1 MEPASKGRVVTVEQ
15 VAQAQPDVML
25 ASWCGKTLD
34 ADEVRGRLGSL
45 VPAVADG
52 RVQEIASE
60 LILQPGPACLTDGL
74 AAVQAA
80 IWGPTP

>member
-34 ADEVRGRLGSL
+34 ADEVRRRLGSL

-74 AAVQAA
+74 AAVQQA